1 MKTINEWQIS
11 QTEYEDQEEFIQNM
25 SELSESLNVALKSYH
40 GDRFDAFLDI
50 IGICNETERAIAD
63 VRHGTVQER
72 NQWTNKLQQWKIEQ
86 LEKLNPPENSE
97 LANWAKQVCE
107 IVEQFRNE
115 QMRYKGEKFPGYSE
129 IVEGIDNL
137 SLILNKIG
145 LSS

>member
-1 MKTINEWQIS
+1 MKTISEWQMS
-11 QTEYEDQEEFIQNM
+11 QTEYEDQEVFIENM
-25 SELSESLNVALKSYH
+25 SELAEALKISLKSYH

-50 IGICNETERAIAD
+50 IGICNETDRAIAD
-63 VRHGTVQER
+63 VHHGTVQER

-86 LEKLNPPENSE
+86 LEKINLSENSE
-97 LANWAKQVCE
+97 LANWAKQFCE
-107 IVEQFRNE
+107 IVEQFQKE

-137 SLILNKIG
+137 SLILTMIG